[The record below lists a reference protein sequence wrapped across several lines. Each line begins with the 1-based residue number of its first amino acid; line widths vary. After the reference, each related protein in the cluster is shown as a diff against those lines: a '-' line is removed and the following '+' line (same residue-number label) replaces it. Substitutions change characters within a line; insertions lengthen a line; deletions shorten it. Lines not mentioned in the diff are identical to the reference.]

1 MRPKLVVVRPKADL
15 CSRRRVELHHVLVR
29 LTMQLPKDFP
39 RWREVMRND
48 QIVIVVVAALTGVA
62 VAYAAIGFRLG
73 IGAIQWVGFGVFGER
88 TLEALGALPWW
99 QIMLVPAAGG
109 LLVGILL
116 HFTLPGRRPQGV
128 AHVIE
133 AMALRN
139 GRMSLRQGFWAAIVN
154 VTSLGAGASAGRE
167 GPVVHLGATLAS
179 ETAYRLGLS
188 PQTARTLLGCGVAA
202 AVAASFNAPIAG
214 VFFALEVIVG
224 HYALSAFAPV
234 VVASVTGT
242 MICRIHL
249 GSLPAFQIPAFDI
262 VSAWEFPAFML
273 LGVVCAVIAMIFMW
287 SIFFAERVVESLPV
301 PVWLTPAAGGL
312 AVGALAVE
320 FPHILGVGYE
330 ATDAA
335 LNELLPLWLL
345 IGLIMLKTA
354 ATAISIG
361 CRFGGGVF
369 SPSLYLGA
377 MTGGAFGLIAS
388 AVFPELAA
396 SHGAYAIVGM
406 SALAAAVLGAPIST
420 ILIVFELTSDYA
432 MTVAVMIATVFA
444 TLIVQRVVGVSF
456 FHWQLRNRGLHL
468 TGGRARHL
476 LRMLTVA
483 DLMVQEYEK
492 VPAHTSVGE
501 LKRLFRDLPHW
512 TFVVVDEK
520 ERLIGP
526 VSFADLRPVGH
537 DSEMDLLL
545 NAVDVAHSAAPV
557 LTPGESLERALA
569 IMDVSGEEHLAVIAD
584 LESRKVVGV
593 VHHTDVLRAYNRA
606 LLQGQAEE
614 HDEAAP
620 AR

>member
-1 MRPKLVVVRPKADL
+1 MKLPEKFA
-15 CSRRRVELHHVLVR
+15 
-29 LTMQLPKDFP
+29 
-39 RWREVMRND
+39 RWREAMRND
-48 QIVIVVVAALTGVA
+48 QIIMVIVAALTGVA

-73 IGAIQWVGFGVFGER
+73 IGGIQWLGFGVFGER
-88 TLEALGALPWW
+88 TLETLSALPWW
-99 QIMLVPAAGG
+99 QVMLVPALGG
-109 LLVGILL
+109 LIVGLVLQ
-116 HFTLPGRRPQGV
+116 FTMPGQRPQAV

-139 GRMSLRQGFWAAIVN
+139 GRMSLRQGFWAAVVSVI
-154 VTSLGAGASAGRE
+154 SLGAGASAGRE

-188 PQTARTLLGCGVAA
+188 SQLSRTLLGCGVAA
-202 AVAASFNAPIAG
+202 AVSASFNAPIAG

-234 VVASVTGT
+234 VVASVAGT
-242 MICRIHL
+242 VICRIHL
-249 GSLPAFQIPAFDI
+249 GAEPAFQLPTFDV

-273 LGVVCAVIAMIFMW
+273 LGIVCAGIAMIFMW
-287 SIFFAERVVESLPV
+287 SVFFAERVVESLPV
-301 PVWLTPAAGGL
+301 PVWLMPAAGGL

-320 FPHILGVGYE
+320 FPQILGVGYE

-345 IGLIMLKTA
+345 IGLIILKTA
-354 ATAISIG
+354 ATAITIG

-388 AVFPELAA
+388 QAFPELAA

-476 LRMLTVA
+476 LRLLTVA
-483 DLMVQEYEK
+483 DLMVKDYEK
-492 VPAHTSVGE
+492 VPARSTVGE
-501 LKRLFRDLPHW
+501 LKQLFQDLPHS
-512 TFVVVDEK
+512 TLVVVDEDN
-520 ERLIGP
+520 RLVGP
-526 VSFADLRPVGH
+526 VSFADLKHVGL
-537 DSEMDLLL
+537 DPEIDLLL
-545 NAVDVAHSAAPV
+545 NAADVAHAAAPV
-557 LTPGESLERALA
+557 LTPEESLERALA
-569 IMDVSGEEHLAVIAD
+569 IMDVSGEDHLAVID
-584 LESRKVVGV
+584 SQEDRRVIGI
-593 VHHTDVLRAYNRA
+593 VHHKDVLRAYNRA

-614 HDEAAP
+614 HDEATP
-620 AR
+620 VR